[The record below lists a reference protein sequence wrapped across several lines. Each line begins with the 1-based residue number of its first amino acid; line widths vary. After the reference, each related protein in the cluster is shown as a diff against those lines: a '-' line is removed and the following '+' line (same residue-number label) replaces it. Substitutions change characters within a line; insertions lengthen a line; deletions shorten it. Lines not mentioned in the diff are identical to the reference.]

1 MWGKLQAK
9 NEAAKEKLFDASGP
23 VNCWGMS
30 GYLIEYYSTS
40 HSSTERSIPPIYIYK
55 MPYFLFVLLF
65 GVLFCFFYRVEDLL
79 NTSSLQFLN
88 FCLDYPDKVKVCFL
102 TAGEMYDEEIRK
114 ESFPELDLN
123 CFLRKPIANQDL
135 IERVK
140 DILNNNIN
148 P

>member
-1 MWGKLQAK
+1 
-9 NEAAKEKLFDASGP
+9 
-23 VNCWGMS
+23 
-30 GYLIEYYSTS
+30 
-40 HSSTERSIPPIYIYK
+40 

-65 GVLFCFFYRVEDLL
+65 GVLFCFFYRVEDLSTPL
-79 NTSSLQFLN
+79 ACNSSTFALT
-88 FCLDYPDKVKVCFL
+88 YPDKVKVCFL

>member
-1 MWGKLQAK
+1 LLG
-9 NEAAKEKLFDASGP
+9 NEWLSNRILFNFPFFYGT
-23 VNCWGMS
+23 VN
-30 GYLIEYYSTS
+30 T
-40 HSSTERSIPPIYIYK
+40 TDIYK

>member
-1 MWGKLQAK
+1 
-9 NEAAKEKLFDASGP
+9 
-23 VNCWGMS
+23 
-30 GYLIEYYSTS
+30 
-40 HSSTERSIPPIYIYK
+40 
-55 MPYFLFVLLF
+55 
-65 GVLFCFFYRVEDLL
+65 
-79 NTSSLQFLN
+79 
-88 FCLDYPDKVKVCFL
+88 L

>member
-1 MWGKLQAK
+1 MWEKLQAK

-40 HSSTERSIPPIYIYK
+40 HSSTERSIPPIFTKCLIS
-55 MPYFLFVLLF
+55 FCLALRSIVLLF
-65 GVLFCFFYRVEDLL
+65 LSSRRPL

-123 CFLRKPIANQDL
+123 FFLRKPIANQDL

-140 DILNNNIN
+140 G
-148 P
+148 

>member
-1 MWGKLQAK
+1 MLG
-9 NEAAKEKLFDASGP
+9 NEWLSNRILFNFPFFYGT
-23 VNCWGMS
+23 VN
-30 GYLIEYYSTS
+30 T
-40 HSSTERSIPPIYIYK
+40 TDIYK

-65 GVLFCFFYRVEDLL
+65 GVLFCFFYRVENLL

>member
-9 NEAAKEKLFDASGP
+9 NEAAKEKIFDASGP

-40 HSSTERSIPPIYIYK
+40 HSSTERSIPPIFTKCLIS
-55 MPYFLFVLLF
+55 FLSCSSEY
-65 GVLFCFFYRVEDLL
+65 CFAFSIKSKTFSTPLAC
-79 NTSSLQFLN
+79 NSSTFALTTLIRSK
-88 FCLDYPDKVKVCFL
+88 YVFL

-135 IERVK
+135 IERLK